1 MIKLEATVFLQTQ
14 FLLLATSNFIVD
26 NFLLTLV
33 FGNFV
38 IFMIFLQTFTLFY
51 DFFHFFLHFLQLSKK
66 FWQMAALNQYQPV
79 GVCYIN
85 FSYSFLLSQNYVTML
100 SFSFAPVTS
109 WKKPWKNLLCKCS
122 FVKNISLASFCCVCV
137 KNWMQKN
144 WNVLILVCSKLN

>member
-51 DFFHFFLHFLQLSKK
+51 DFFSFFPPFSTTFKK
-66 FWQMAALNQYQPV
+66 ILTNGSPESISASLVF
-79 GVCYIN
+79 
-85 FSYSFLLSQNYVTML
+85 VT
-100 SFSFAPVTS
+100 
-109 WKKPWKNLLCKCS
+109 
-122 FVKNISLASFCCVCV
+122 
-137 KNWMQKN
+137 
-144 WNVLILVCSKLN
+144 